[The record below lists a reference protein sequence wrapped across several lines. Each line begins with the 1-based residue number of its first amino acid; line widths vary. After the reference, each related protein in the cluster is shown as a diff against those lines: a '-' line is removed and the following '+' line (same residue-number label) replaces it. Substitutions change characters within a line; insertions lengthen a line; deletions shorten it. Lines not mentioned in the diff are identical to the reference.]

1 MPDFTTQIPQ
11 KPEKPKSDEC
21 CGSGNC
27 YSCVWD
33 EYREKLA
40 TWKLTNLQTKTKN
53 RMKVKKPTSKSLS

>member
-1 MPDFTTQIPQ
+1 MTDLTTQIPQ

-40 TWKLTNLQTKTKN
+40 TWKLTNLQTKTK
-53 RMKVKKPTSKSLS
+53 KQDAI